1 MGVGGDMA
9 HTVVGIGGIG
19 GVSEASSS
27 LHLWASRGEVVVVVV
42 VAGAGEEEVEE
53 EEVEEVEVERVV
65 VVEWKASGLGVSG
78 GRCLVLA

>member
-19 GVSEASSS
+19 GIGGVAEASSS
-27 LHLWASRGEVVVVVV
+27 LHLWASRGEVVAVVV
-42 VAGAGEEEVEE
+42 VAGAGE
-53 EEVEEVEVERVV
+53 EEVEVERVV

>member
-1 MGVGGDMA
+1 MA

-19 GVSEASSS
+19 GVAEASSS
-27 LHLWASRGEVVVVVV
+27 LHLWASRGEVVAVVV
-42 VAGAGEEEVEE
+42 VAGAGE

>member
-1 MGVGGDMA
+1 MA

-19 GVSEASSS
+19 GVAEASSS
-27 LHLWASRGEVVVVVV
+27 LHLWASRGEGEAVVV
-42 VAGAGEEEVEE
+42 VAGAGEE

>member
-1 MGVGGDMA
+1 MA

-19 GVSEASSS
+19 GVAEASSS
-27 LHLWASRGEVVVVVV
+27 LHLWASRGEGEAVVV
-42 VAGAGEEEVEE
+42 VAGAGEEEVEG
-53 EEVEEVEVERVV
+53 ERVV